1 MACDDDDIGEIL
13 AFDTSNDLVAISKM
27 ITCDGRTAT
36 PTGTAVIRRDTAD
49 IAYVLAGGAEE
60 EGLLLDNL
68 QFNLLTPTCRVEL
81 SKEIYSERE
90 TITATVFKL
99 ANTSSSQVP
108 ILVKAW
114 IVTAGTTPF
123 EVRTLRKNVI
133 WLSSLIIQ
141 Q

>member
-1 MACDDDDIGEIL
+1 
-13 AFDTSNDLVAISKM
+13 M

-36 PTGTAVIRRDTAD
+36 PAGTAVIRRDTAD

-99 ANTSSSQVP
+99 ANTSSSRVP
-108 ILVKAW
+108 VLVKAW

-123 EVRTLRKNVI
+123 EVRTLP
-133 WLSSLIIQ
+133 LSSGCFGLRCTSNLSRHSSPCIHCV
-141 Q
+141 